1 MIYPTHS
8 TLKHRGFSPVK
19 AVHEKRRAFASMQ
32 AGNGPAHAR
41 PGPLFQ
47 TRLRAV

>member
-19 AVHEKRRAFASMQ
+19 